1 MSKAS
6 LQEQLLKAGL
16 ASKTDK
22 KGGKQPKKKSTWG
35 RVSRHD
41 KDANSRPKEIEAA
54 KKAAAEKLERERAN
68 NREASQR
75 QREAETRRAR
85 RAEIR
90 QLILDHAE
98 PRPSHGQPFH
108 FADDGRVRSIPVDA
122 RLRRQL
128 ANRQRR
134 LAVWEKRYYI
144 VPADT
149 AEKIAQRDA
158 AHLVALPAGGEIQD
172 PAYQDFAVPDDLVW

>member
-16 ASKTDK
+16 AK
-22 KGGKQPKKKSTWG
+22 KGGKQPKKKSAWG
-35 RVSRHD
+35 RVNRHD
-41 KDANSRPKEIEAA
+41 KQANTKPPAEIEAA
-54 KKAAAEKLERERAN
+54 KKAAAEKREREQAK
-68 NREASQR
+68 NREAGAR
-75 QREAETRRAR
+75 QREAEERRAR

-98 PRPSHGQPFH
+98 KLPGRGQPFH

-134 LAVWEKRYYI
+134 LASWEKRYYVI
-144 VPADT
+144 PADT
-149 AEKIAQRDA
+149 AEKVAQRDA
-158 AHLVALPAGGEIQD
+158 SHLVALPSGGEIHD
-172 PAYQDFAVPDDLVW
+172 PAYRDFQVPEDLVW